1 MPRGY
6 LKHNG
11 RMVGSKRA
19 RGGSGRCLS
28 SGRRFRKEWFRKENR
43 CTKRAAFV
51 DYWHG
56 TRRCAYDYDFEDI
69 YHEDFGYPYLPFD
82 MEDFDWYYYEED
94 WESDHGGCDTAE
106 EHHSSASIDGSESSE
121 TRVGFVSVHTE
132 SVTDDMSLSSWDLL
146 DAEASTVSS
155 SQSSFVKIEVV
166 SQNVLGDRATSKAA
180 TGECCI
186 CFQERPLMKL
196 MNQCKHPCA
205 CFGCLRRYYVT
216 TADRSCYPLKCFHP
230 SCQKLLQDVQV
241 KRLVKNTAELD
252 RHYCL
257 SGQAKHQAKVSRRL
271 SDVSAR
277 LDTFCNSFGT
287 DSWARCPGCGMGIIK
302 DGGCDYMV
310 CFCGKHFDWSDTE
323 EQKIIQKLHEQIS
336 ELLTMRK
343 TTTRNPKLRRSR
355 QPRKSPRSV
364 RGRHDVWATRHSTAS
379 LRNKQPTIPA
389 ATKKTR
395 TYRSLTRTYRSLS
408 PMMK

>member
-1 MPRGY
+1 MKSVVQTRTSPPETCAQPLCFCSPLSVLRKQNTAQEQDFDTTCTIATMPRGY
-6 LKHNG
+6 LKHND
-11 RMVGSKRA
+11 RSVGFKQA
-19 RGGSGRCLS
+19 RGGSGRRNKPNESDGCLS
-28 SGRRFRKEWFRKENR
+28 SGRRFRKENR

-69 YHEDFGYPYLPFD
+69 FHEDFGYPHLPFD
-82 MEDFDWYYYEED
+82 MEDFDYYEED

-106 EHHSSASIDGSESSE
+106 EHRSSAGIGPSESSE
-121 TRVGFVSVHTE
+121 TRTGFVSVHFE
-132 SVTDDMSLSSWDLL
+132 SVMDDTSLTSWELL

-155 SQSSFVKIEVV
+155 SQSSSEKIKVV
-166 SQNVLGDRATSKAA
+166 CHNVLGDRASSKAA

-196 MNQCKHPCA
+196 MKRCKHPCA

-216 TADRSCYPLKCFHP
+216 TADRSRYPLKCFHP

-241 KRLVKNTAELD
+241 NRLVNNTAELD

-257 SGQAKHQAKVSRRL
+257 SAEVKAANHLAKVSRRL
-271 SDVSAR
+271 SGVSAQ

-302 DGGCDYMV
+302 DGGCDHMV
-310 CFCGKHFDWSDTE
+310 CLCGKEFNWSNTK
-323 EQKIIQKLHEQIS
+323 EQNIIQKLHKHIS
-336 ELLTMRK
+336 ELK
-343 TTTRNPKLRRSR
+343 DKLRY
-355 QPRKSPRSV
+355 
-364 RGRHDVWATRHSTAS
+364 
-379 LRNKQPTIPA
+379 L
-389 ATKKTR
+389 
-395 TYRSLTRTYRSLS
+395 
-408 PMMK
+408 